1 MFLEP
6 DAAQASYSEA
16 LIERRAPF
24 RWGVDSE
31 TARLTDVALSPP
43 DHLTILPCN
52 AVARDSLA
60 KGLACCGDTA
70 AGQHRR
76 LVERLE
82 AAGVT
87 CHLIPP
93 LAGLADLAFTRDSVM
108 MTPWGLVELRPSAAH
123 RQAETRHVAD
133 ALRTLGVPSLGS
145 VETGR
150 IEGGDIC
157 ILRPGLLLIGYSGER
172 SDRAGARALARIF
185 ERKGWRVLYS
195 CFDPRFLHLDTQF
208 TMLSPGRAVA
218 CLDTLEDGFV
228 DMMDEHGIELIAA
241 ERDEVERLGANLLS
255 LGGERILASAGN
267 DRLNRALTGFGYELI
282 EVEIDQFARCGG
294 GVHCLTLPLARIP
307 A

>member
-1 MFLEP
+1 MFLEQEAIQP
-6 DAAQASYSEA
+6 SYSEA

-43 DHLTILPCN
+43 DHLAILPVN
-52 AVARDSLA
+52 AVSRDSLA
-60 KGLACCGDTA
+60 RGLACCGDTA

-87 CHLIPP
+87 CHSIPTRP
-93 LAGLADLAFTRDSVM
+93 DLADLAFSRDAVM
-108 MTPWGLVELRPSAAH
+108 MTPWGLVELRPAALH
-123 RQAETRHVAD
+123 RQAETRHVAES
-133 ALRTLGVPSLGS
+133 LRALGVPSLGR

-172 SDRAGARALARIF
+172 SDKAGAQALARIF
-185 ERKGWRVLYS
+185 EGRGWRVLYS

-208 TMLSPGRAVA
+208 TMVSPGRAVA
-218 CLDTLEDGFV
+218 CLETLEDGFV
-228 DMMDEHGIELIAA
+228 DLMEENGIELIPAA
-241 ERDEVERLGANLLS
+241 RDEVEKLGANLLS
-255 LGGERILASAGN
+255 LGGERVVASAGN
-267 DRLNRALTGFGYELI
+267 DRLNRMLVRFGYELI